1 MSRRSLTL
9 VSALAALALTA
20 GLAACGDDSS
30 DDTRDTTGTIAG
42 APAGAEFGDADVLF
56 AQSMIPH
63 HEQAIE
69 MADMALDPTV
79 GASAAVLDLAGRIKG
94 AQDPEIE
101 LMTGWLT
108 AWGMPMQMDTS
119 DGHDMS
125 SMDGM
130 MSAEEMEALA
140 GSTGAEFD
148 RLWLEMM
155 VRHHEGAIAMADDV
169 KADSSNAEVIALA
182 DAIITGQQAEI
193 DEMQALLDA

>member
-30 DDTRDTTGTIAG
+30 DDTRDTTGTSAG
-42 APAGAEFGDADVLF
+42 APAGAEFGDGDVLF

-182 DAIITGQQAEI
+182 DAIIAGQQAEI
-193 DEMQALLDA
+193 DEMKALLDA

>member
-30 DDTRDTTGTIAG
+30 DDTRDTTGTSAG

-108 AWGMPMQMDTS
+108 AWGMPLQMDTS

-130 MSAEEMEALA
+130 MSAEEMDALA

-155 VRHHEGAIAMADDV
+155 VRHHEGAIEMADDV

-182 DAIITGQQAEI
+182 DAIIAGQQAEI
-193 DEMQALLDA
+193 DEMKALLDA